1 MRVRQ
6 GLTRSWICGN
16 GLQRQKVRLSRSKTE
31 CMSQVGECDEL
42 IGTTLLKLYLN
53 EVDDLAS
60 AKMGSYGRWRQK
72 RRS

>member
-1 MRVRQ
+1 
-6 GLTRSWICGN
+6 
-16 GLQRQKVRLSRSKTE
+16 
-31 CMSQVGECDEL
+31 MSQVGECDEL